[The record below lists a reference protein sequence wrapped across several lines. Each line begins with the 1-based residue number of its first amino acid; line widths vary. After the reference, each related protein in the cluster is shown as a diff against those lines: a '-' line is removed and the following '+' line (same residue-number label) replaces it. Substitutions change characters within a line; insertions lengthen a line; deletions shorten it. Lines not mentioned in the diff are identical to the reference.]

1 MIVADQFLKCCTDS
15 LESNFGQISNEII
28 NKIKTKK
35 NITDSSNINDLNEFI
50 DILET
55 NITLLSGKF
64 KATEICNTIRANGI
78 PKTAEVVEEVKAVD
92 MIKGDELDKEIK
104 KFLTT
109 RALPTEVDISD
120 YTKFLTMK
128 YGGNIK
134 VLEKDIIEKVKLHVR
149 EGIKQ
154 NILNTEISRF
164 LDRYPQP
171 EKMDVDDFVK
181 YMNIL
186 KLNIDEKQVRDELEK
201 ERLCRKFE
209 EPSAIR
215 ISSEIDQFVSFV
227 KSRKDKEAVGDLMQ
241 TTGLS
246 YLIKDEKGVSDKS
259 LTEFMD
265 IVMPSESD
273 MKNALEGM
281 GLKHLIKTN
290 Q

>member
-1 MIVADQFLKCCTDS
+1 MIVADEFLKCCTTS
-15 LESNFGQISNEII
+15 LESNFGQLSNEII
-28 NKIKTKK
+28 TKIKTKK
-35 NITDSSNINDLNEFI
+35 NITNSSNLNDLIEFI

-55 NITLLSGKF
+55 NITLFSGKH
-64 KATEICNTIRANGI
+64 KASEICNSIRASGI
-78 PKTAEVVEEVKAVD
+78 PKTAEVTEEVKPVD
-92 MIKGDELDKEIK
+92 MIKSDELDNEIK

-128 YGGNIK
+128 HGGNIK

-149 EGIKQ
+149 EGIKK

-164 LDRYPQP
+164 LERYPQP
-171 EKMDVDDFVK
+171 EKSDVDDFVK

-186 KLNIDEKQVRDELEK
+186 KLNIDEKQVKEELEK

-209 EPSAIR
+209 EPCAAV
-215 ISSEIDQFVSFV
+215 SSEIDQFVSFV
-227 KSRKDKEAVGDLMQ
+227 KTKKDKESVGNLMQ
-241 TTGLS
+241 TQGLS

-265 IVMPSESD
+265 IVMPSETD
-273 MKNALEGM
+273 MKDALEGM
-281 GLKHLIKTN
+281 GLKHLIKSK

>member
-1 MIVADQFLKCCTDS
+1 MIVADEFLKCCTSS
-15 LESNFGQISNEII
+15 LESNFGQLSNEII
-28 NKIKTKK
+28 TKIKTKK
-35 NITDSSNINDLNEFI
+35 NITNSSNLNDLIEFI

-55 NITLLSGKF
+55 NITLISGKH
-64 KATEICNTIRANGI
+64 KASEICNTIRASGI
-78 PKTAEVVEEVKAVD
+78 PKTAEVTEEVKPVD
-92 MIKGDELDKEIK
+92 MIKSDELDNEIK

-128 YGGNIK
+128 YGGSIK

-149 EGIKQ
+149 EGIKK

-164 LDRYPQP
+164 LERYSQP
-171 EKMDVDDFVK
+171 EKSDVDDFVK

-186 KLNIDEKQVRDELEK
+186 KLNIDEKQVKEELEK

-209 EPSAIR
+209 EPCNAPV
-215 ISSEIDQFVSFV
+215 SSEIDQFVSFV
-227 KSRKDKEAVGDLMQ
+227 KTKKDKEAVGNLMQ
-241 TTGLS
+241 TQGLS
-246 YLIKDEKGVSDKS
+246 YLIKDETGVSEKS

-265 IVMPSESD
+265 IVMPSETD

-281 GLKHLIKTN
+281 GLKHLIKSK